1 MLSLETQRLSPSQ
14 ALHWFAGVLVVAT
27 LVLIGVGALV
37 TSTESGMSV
46 PDWPTSFGYN
56 MFSLPFARWAGG
68 VLYEHSHRLAA
79 SAVGLLTI
87 VLVGWIW
94 LREGRSWLRWAG
106 ASALLLVVLQGV
118 VGGLR
123 VVWVADRLGIL
134 HAALAQ
140 GFLALVA
147 VIWLATSA
155 PLWHPGGGNFPRKS
169 ASSHL
174 PSWIPGA
181 LLSLCLLLYLQLLV
195 AAAMRHAHAW
205 LSIPDFPTAYGHLWP
220 HITEADLAQ
229 INAQRMARSIAPT
242 SLFQIHLQLVHRG
255 LALLIFLFALAIASG
270 VAGKDRPGALRRT
283 MAWFLALTVVQVAL
297 GAFVIWSGKSVVPTS
312 LHVLLGAGLFLLA
325 VLGTG
330 IAYRHRWLASKEAL
344 AGRKSPI
351 GGTGKEC
358 PV

>member
-1 MLSLETQRLSPSQ
+1 LETQRLSPSR
-14 ALHWFAGVLVVAT
+14 ALHWFSGILVAAT

-87 VLVGWIW
+87 VLAGWLW
-94 LREGRSWLRWAG
+94 LREPRPWLRWAG
-106 ASALLLVVLQGV
+106 LAALLLVVLQGV

-147 VIWLATSA
+147 VIWLATSTR
-155 PLWHPGGGNFPRKS
+155 LWLPAGGGAS
-169 ASSHL
+169 ANTAPQTA
-174 PSWIPGA
+174 PSWLPGA
-181 LLSLCLLLYLQLLV
+181 FLTLCLLLYLQLLV

-220 HITEADLAQ
+220 QITETDLAQ
-229 INAQRMARSIAPT
+229 INAGRMAKNIAPT

-255 LALLIFLFALAIASG
+255 LALLILLCAILLSSG
-270 VAGKDRPGALRRT
+270 VLGKEKRGPLRRT
-283 MAWFLALTVVQVAL
+283 VFWFLVLTAVQIGI
-297 GAFVIWSGKSVVPTS
+297 GAAVIWSGKSVFPTTV
-312 LHVLLGAGLFLLA
+312 HVLLGAGLFLLA
-325 VLGTG
+325 VLGAG
-330 IAYRHRWLASKEAL
+330 IAYRHRWLAAREAL
-344 AGRKSPI
+344 AGGNSPL
-351 GGTGKEC
+351 GDTRKEC
-358 PV
+358 PA

>member
-1 MLSLETQRLSPSQ
+1 METQRLSPSK
-14 ALHWFAGVLVVAT
+14 ALHWFCGALVVAT
-27 LVLIGVGALV
+27 LILIGVGALV

-56 MFSLPFARWAGG
+56 MFSLPLARWAGG

-79 SAVGLLTI
+79 SAVGFLTI
-87 VLVGWIW
+87 ILAGWLW
-94 LREGRSWLRWAG
+94 FRERRPWLRWAG
-106 ASALLLVVLQGV
+106 VVALLLVILQGI

-140 GFLALVA
+140 SFLALVA

-155 PLWHPGGGNFPRKS
+155 RLWLGADGGATGKTESPNVPAWLAS
-169 ASSHL
+169 AFL
-174 PSWIPGA
+174 G
-181 LLSLCLLLYLQLLV
+181 LSLLLFLQLLV

-205 LSIPDFPTAYGHLWP
+205 LSIPDFPTAYGQLWP
-220 HITEADLAQ
+220 HIGEGDLAS
-229 INAQRMARSIAPT
+229 INAQRAAKNIPPT

-255 LALLIFLFALAIASG
+255 LALLILLCAIALSAG
-270 VAGKDRPGALRRT
+270 VFPKTKRGSLRRT
-283 MAWFLALTVVQVAL
+283 VLWFLALTAVQIGI
-297 GAFVIWSGKSVVPTS
+297 GAFVIWSGKSVFPTT

-330 IAYRHRWLASKEAL
+330 IAYRLRWLAGREAL
-344 AGRKSPI
+344 VGEKTPLGDA
-351 GGTGKEC
+351 GKEC
-358 PV
+358 PA

>member
-1 MLSLETQRLSPSQ
+1 METQRLPPSR
-14 ALHWFAGVLVVAT
+14 ALHWFTGVLVAAT

-87 VLVGWIW
+87 VMVGWLW
-94 LREGRSWLRWAG
+94 FRERRPWLRWAG
-106 ASALLLVVLQGV
+106 TAALLLVILQGV

-147 VIWLATSA
+147 IIWLSTSTR
-155 PLWHPGGGNFPRKS
+155 LWLPAEESVGKS
-169 ASSHL
+169 ASATV
-174 PSWIPGA
+174 PSWIPVA
-181 LLSLCLLLYLQLLV
+181 FLSLCLVLYLQLLV

-205 LSIPDFPTAYGHLWP
+205 LSIPDFPMAYGHLWP
-220 HITEADLAQ
+220 HITESDLAQ
-229 INAQRMARSIAPT
+229 INAQRATHSIAPT
-242 SLFQIHLQLVHRG
+242 SLFQIHLQLAHRG
-255 LALLIFLFALAIASG
+255 LALLILLFALMLASSLSG
-270 VAGKDRPGALRRT
+270 RERPAALRRT
-283 MAWFLALTVVQVAL
+283 AFWFLALTAVQIGL

-330 IAYRHRWLASKEAL
+330 VAYRHRWLASQEVL
-344 AGRKSPI
+344 ARRKQPL
-351 GGTGKEC
+351 GDTGKEC
-358 PV
+358 PA

>member
-1 MLSLETQRLSPSQ
+1 METPRLLPSK
-14 ALHWFAGVLVVAT
+14 ALHRFAGVLVAAT

-79 SAVGLLTI
+79 SAVGFLTI
-87 VLVGWIW
+87 ALAVWVW
-94 LREGRSWLRWAG
+94 LRERRSWMRWA
-106 ASALLLVVLQGV
+106 AAAALLLVILQGV

-123 VVWVADRLGIL
+123 VIWVADRLGIL

-147 VIWLATSA
+147 IVWLGTSA
-155 PLWHPGGGNFPRKS
+155 RLWLPAGGGFSGRS
-169 ASSHL
+169 VGSSTL

-181 LLSLCLLLYLQLLV
+181 FLTLCLILYMQLLV

-205 LSIPDFPTAYGHLWP
+205 LSIPDFPTAYGQLWP
-220 HITEADLAQ
+220 RLTESDLAQ
-229 INAQRMARSIAPT
+229 INAQRAARSIAPT
-242 SLFQIHLQLVHRG
+242 SLFQIHLQLIHRG
-255 LALLIFLFALAIASG
+255 LALLIFFFALVLASRLWG
-270 VAGKDRPGALRRT
+270 EDKPAPLRRMT
-283 MAWFLALTVVQVAL
+283 VWFLLLTGAQIVL

-312 LHVLLGAGLFLLA
+312 LHVLLGAILFLLA
-325 VLGTG
+325 VLSTG
-330 IAYRHRWLASKEAL
+330 FAYRYRWLAGREAP
-344 AGRKSPI
+344 APGRTPM
-351 GGTGKEC
+351 GDAEREC
-358 PV
+358 HG

>member
-1 MLSLETQRLSPSQ
+1 METQRLSPSK
-14 ALHWFAGVLVVAT
+14 ALHWFTGVLVVAT

-46 PDWPTSFGYN
+46 PDWPTSFGYS

-68 VLYEHSHRLAA
+68 VLYEHSHRLTA
-79 SAVGLLTI
+79 SAVGFLTI
-87 VLVGWIW
+87 ALAGWIW
-94 LREGRSWLRWAG
+94 LRERRSWLRWA
-106 ASALLLVVLQGV
+106 AAAALLLVILQGV

-147 VIWLATSA
+147 IIWLATSA
-155 PLWHPGGGNFPRKS
+155 RLWFPADGSFSGRT
-169 ASSHL
+169 AALAL

-181 LLSLCLLLYLQLLV
+181 FLSLCLLLYLQLLV

-229 INAQRMARSIAPT
+229 INAQRAARSIAPT
-242 SLFQIHLQLVHRG
+242 SLFQIYLQLIHRG
-255 LALLIFLFALAIASG
+255 LALLILLFALVLASG
-270 VAGKDRPGALRRT
+270 LSGKDKLVSLRRMT
-283 MAWFLALTVVQVAL
+283 VWFLALTAVQIVL
-297 GAFVIWSGKSVVPTS
+297 GAFVIWSGKSVAPTS

-325 VLGTG
+325 VLSTG
-330 IAYRHRWLASKEAL
+330 IAYRHRWLASREAL
-344 AGRKSPI
+344 AGRKNPM
-351 GGTGKEC
+351 GDMGKEC
-358 PV
+358 HA

>member
-1 MLSLETQRLSPSQ
+1 METQRFSPSRP
-14 ALHWFAGVLVVAT
+14 LHWFIGVLVVAT

-87 VLVGWIW
+87 VLVAWLWI
-94 LREGRSWLRWAG
+94 RERRPWLRWAG
-106 ASALLLVVLQGV
+106 TAALLLVILQGI

-147 VIWLATSA
+147 ILWLATSSR
-155 PLWHPGGGNFPRKS
+155 LWLPTEESLGKT
-169 ASSHL
+169 SSSSL
-174 PSWIPGA
+174 PAWIPIA
-181 LLSLCLLLYLQLLV
+181 FLSLCLVLYFQLLV

-220 HITEADLAQ
+220 HITDADLSQ
-229 INAQRMARSIAPT
+229 INAQRAARSIAPT

-255 LALLIFLFALAIASG
+255 LALLIFLFALMLASSLSG
-270 VAGKDRPGALRRT
+270 RGRPESLRRT
-283 MAWFLALTVVQVAL
+283 AFWFLMLTALQIGL
-297 GAFVIWSGKSVVPTS
+297 GAFVIWTGKSVVPTS

-325 VLGTG
+325 VLGAG
-330 IAYRHRWLASKEAL
+330 IAYRQRWLAGREVL
-344 AGRKSPI
+344 ARGKRPL
-351 GGTGKEC
+351 GDTGKEC
-358 PV
+358 PA

>member
-1 MLSLETQRLSPSQ
+1 METQRFSPSR
-14 ALHWFAGVLVVAT
+14 ALHWFAGALVAAT

-79 SAVGLLTI
+79 SAVGFLTI
-87 VLVGWIW
+87 VLVGWLW
-94 LREGRSWLRWAG
+94 LRERRAWLRWAG
-106 ASALLLVVLQGV
+106 VAALLLVILQGV

-155 PLWHPGGGNFPRKS
+155 RLWLPADVGISDKT
-169 ASSHL
+169 ASQAVS
-174 PSWIPGA
+174 SWIAGA
-181 LLSLCLLLYLQLLV
+181 FLTLCLLLYLQLLI

-205 LSIPDFPTAYGHLWP
+205 LSIPDFPMAYGHLWP
-220 HITEADLAQ
+220 QITEADLAQ
-229 INAQRMARSIAPT
+229 INAQRAAHNIAPT
-242 SLFQIHLQLVHRG
+242 SLFQIHLQLFHRG
-255 LALLIFLFALAIASG
+255 LALLIFLFALALASG
-270 VAGKDRPGALRRT
+270 VLDKGNQGSLRRT
-283 MAWFLALTVVQVAL
+283 IRWFLALTGVQIGL
-297 GAFVIWSGKSVVPTS
+297 GAFVIWSGKSVFPTS
-312 LHVLLGAGLFLLA
+312 LHVLLGAVLFLLA
-325 VLGTG
+325 VVGAG
-330 IAYRHRWLASKEAL
+330 ITYRQRWLAGRAAL
-344 AGRKSPI
+344 AGGSQPL
-351 GGTGKEC
+351 GDPQKEC
-358 PV
+358 PA